1 MCNLHKNKGKIM
13 KEYEHLALLRKINV
27 GGNNVIKM
35 NDLKTLFE
43 EMGFT
48 NVKTYIQSGN
58 VLFSSFE
65 KSTTKTKEKI
75 DKELSGKI
83 NSKIKLLTLDEM
95 KEIII
100 EKPELYGEENDKYRY
115 TIIFLID
122 PLKAKDA
129 IKEIKMRAGIDEIW
143 DGKNVLYVSQL
154 KSQMTKS
161 YLTKIV
167 GTSIYQNMT
176 LRTWNVTKKLYELM
190 EEKRIDKASKP

>member
-1 MCNLHKNKGKIM
+1 MGKVH
-13 KEYEHLALLRKINV
+13 YLALLRKIYV
-27 GGNNVIKM
+27 GGINVIKM

-43 EMGFT
+43 EMNFT

-58 VLFSSFE
+58 VLFNSFE
-65 KSTTKTKEKI
+65 KSKVTIKEKI
-75 DKELSGKI
+75 DKELSGI
-83 NSKIKLLTLDEM
+83 NSKIKIMTLDEM

-100 EKPELYGEENDKYRY
+100 EKPELYGDENDKYKY

-129 IKEIKMRAGIDEIW
+129 IKEMKMKDGVDKMWE
-143 DGKNVLYVSQL
+143 GKNVLYISQL
-154 KSQMTKS
+154 KSQITKS

-190 EEKRIDKASKP
+190 EERKNV